1 MMSDTVWNIF
11 IRFCDSFSLQ
21 PPLFSASTLAFSDSY
36 FFLMGPPPFH
46 LGMNCYMCPARGF
59 FQYIFT
65 HWLIKLCF
73 SV

>member
-36 FFLMGPPPFH
+36 FFLMGPPPIPFRH
-46 LGMNCYMCPARGF
+46 ELLYVSSQRVFPI
-59 FQYIFT
+59 YIHPLVDKTLF
-65 HWLIKLCF
+65 
-73 SV
+73 